1 MLSKKLLNFESFE
14 VMDILALAQKLE
26 NEGKKVIHLEIGEP
40 DFDTPKPIVDEGI
53 KALKEGKTHYTDSR
67 GILELRKRI
76 SELYKN
82 KYKADI
88 NPDNIIITGGSSL
101 GLFFAL
107 SSIIDEGDEVLI
119 QNPCYPC
126 YKNFIRF
133 LGAKPVFC
141 DFTVESLEKHLSD
154 KTKAIIINSPSNP
167 LGEVVD
173 KEIYEFAYENIPY
186 IISDEIYN
194 GLVYEEGKCYSAIEF
209 DENLEKTILI
219 NGFSKLYAM
228 TGWRIGYVISNEK
241 IIEAVLKLQQNLFI
255 SAPTISQYAA
265 LKAFEKETEKEI
277 NSMIKDFNKR
287 RKLVLKYVKDFGWKV
302 NNPIGA
308 YYVFPNIGEDGR
320 EFAYKLLKEKYVA
333 LTPGIGFGSKGKNHI
348 RISYANSYENIK
360 EGLERIKDFLD
371 ENRRR

>member
-1 MLSKKLLNFESFE
+1 MLSKRVLNFESFE
-14 VMDILALAQKLE
+14 VMDILALAQKFE
-26 NEGKKVIHLEIGEP
+26 SEGKKVIHLEIGEP
-40 DFDTPKPIVDEGI
+40 DFDTPKPIVEEGI
-53 KALKEGKTHYTDSR
+53 KALKDGNTHYTDSR
-67 GILELRKRI
+67 GILELREKI
-76 SELYKN
+76 SGL
-82 KYKADI
+82 YKADI

-141 DFTVESLEKHLSD
+141 DFTVESLEKALSD

-194 GLVYEEGKCYSAIEF
+194 GLVYEGRCYSAIEF
-209 DENLEKTILI
+209 DENLEKTILV

-228 TGWRIGYVISNEK
+228 TGWRIGYVMSNDE
-241 IIEAVLKLQQNLFI
+241 IIDAILKLQQNIFI
-255 SAPTISQYAA
+255 SAPTVSQYAA
-265 LKAFEKETEKEI
+265 LRAFEKETEKEI
-277 NSMIKDFNKR
+277 NNMIKEFDRR
-287 RKLVLKYVKDFGWKV
+287 RKLVLKYVKDFGWEV

-308 YYVFPNIGEDGR
+308 YYVFPNIGKDGR

-360 EGLERIKDFLD
+360 EGLERIKEFLD
-371 ENRRR
+371 K

>member
-1 MLSKKLLNFESFE
+1 MLSKRLLNFESFE
-14 VMDILALAQKLE
+14 VMDILSLAQKLE
-26 NEGKKVIHLEIGEP
+26 KEHKVIHLEIGEP
-40 DFDTPKPIVDEGI
+40 DFNTPKSIVEEGI
-53 KALKEGKTHYTDSR
+53 KSLKEGFTHYTDSR
-67 GILELRKRI
+67 GILELREKI
-76 SELYKN
+76 SNLYKN

-119 QNPCYPC
+119 QNPSYPC
-126 YKNFIRF
+126 YKNFIKF
-133 LGAKPVFC
+133 LGGKPVFC
-141 DFTVESLEKHLSD
+141 DFTVESLEKAISN

-173 KEIYEFAYENIPY
+173 KEIYEFAYEYIPY

-194 GLVYEEGKCYSAIEF
+194 GLVYEGKCYSAIEF
-209 DENLEKTILI
+209 DENLEKTILV

-228 TGWRIGYVISNEK
+228 TGWRIGYVISNKK
-241 IIEAVLKLQQNLFI
+241 IIEGVLKLQQNLFI
-255 SAPTISQYAA
+255 SAPTMSQYAA

-277 NSMIKDFNKR
+277 NNMIKEFNRR
-287 RKLVLKYVKDFGWKV
+287 RKLVLKYVKYFGWKV
-302 NNPIGA
+302 NNPIAA
-308 YYVFPNIGEDGR
+308 YYVFSNIGEDGR

-333 LTPGIGFGSKGKNHI
+333 LTPGIGFGSKGKNCI

-360 EGLERIKDFLD
+360 EGLKRIREFLD
-371 ENRRR
+371 ER